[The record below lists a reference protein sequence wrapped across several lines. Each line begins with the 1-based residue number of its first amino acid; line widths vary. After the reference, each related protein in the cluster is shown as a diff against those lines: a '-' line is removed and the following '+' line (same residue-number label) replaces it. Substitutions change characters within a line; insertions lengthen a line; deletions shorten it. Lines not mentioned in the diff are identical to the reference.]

1 MLQLKV
7 LIQTVST
14 KVRECVTLILV
25 LVQLIAC
32 NCLRFPKL
40 QMKI

>member
-1 MLQLKV
+1 MFQLKV
-7 LIQTVST
+7 LIQMVYT
-14 KVRECVTLILV
+14 KVRERVTLILV

-32 NCLRFPKL
+32 NLLRFPKL